1 MDKEKKPR
9 SIEVK
14 EKIKLK
20 IGDKEYEF
28 ESNTPTSSFY
38 TDLYDEITAG
48 YDATELF
55 PLDKIQVLDSAG
67 VVGAEI
73 TSASWTLTCQPPK
86 ISITGSAVWN
96 SDNPPA
102 TLKVLDTRGVAYF
115 QTSLP
120 AGISAQRGLPIT
132 VTWEASFSVTVSSAT
147 GYLAGASMVYMAYIA
162 RLVDILGNAREN
174 KSLSIRKA
182 TYHYTDGYEWTVNI
196 IGEMGQ
202 HRIYLPATQ
211 VPKAGS
217 IDNVFLCTSANECFG
232 FVLSSLLNVSSG
244 DYVSLDMY
252 FV

>member
-14 EKIKLK
+14 ERVKLK

-28 ESNTPTSSFY
+28 ESDTPTPLFY

-55 PLDKIQVLDSAG
+55 PLGKIQVLDSAG
-67 VVGAEI
+67 AVGAEI
-73 TSASWTLTCQPPK
+73 TSDNWTLTCEATK

-102 TLKVLDTRGVAYF
+102 TLKVLDTRGFTYF

-132 VTWEASFSVTVSSAT
+132 VTWEASFSMTVSSAT
-147 GYLAGASMVYMAYIA
+147 GYLAGASITYTAYIA
-162 RLVDILGNAREN
+162 RLVNILGNAREG

-182 TYHYTDGYEWTVNI
+182 IYRYTDGYEWAVNVV
-196 IGEMGQ
+196 GEMGQ
-202 HRIYLPATQ
+202 RRIYLPATQ

-217 IDNVFLCTSANECFG
+217 IDNVSLCTSANECFA
-232 FVLSSLLNVSSG
+232 FALSSLLNVSSG
-244 DYVSLDMY
+244 DYVSLDIY

>member
-1 MDKEKKPR
+1 MNKEKKPR

-14 EKIKLK
+14 ERIKLK

-38 TDLYDEITAG
+38 MDLYDEITAG
-48 YDATELF
+48 YDESDLF

-67 VVGAEI
+67 AVGAEI
-73 TSASWTLTCQPPK
+73 TSASWTLDKTLT
-86 ISITGSAVWN
+86 SITIKGSAAWN

-115 QTSLP
+115 ETSLP

-132 VTWEASFSVTVSSAT
+132 VSWDAVFSISISSAT
-147 GYLAGASMVYMAYIA
+147 GYLAGSTVVYTDFISL
-162 RLVDILGNAREN
+162 LVDILANARDN
-174 KSLSIRKA
+174 RSLAIRSIK
-182 TYHYTDGYEWTVNI
+182 YQYTDGTSFTANLV
-196 IGEMGQ
+196 GEKGQ
-202 HRIYLPATQ
+202 HHIYLVATP

-217 IDNVFLCTSANECFG
+217 INIVSLYTSAGKYISFI
-232 FVLSSLLNVSSG
+232 LSSQLNVSSG